1 MNEVS
6 VFLLKPHPQ
15 NAEFFPEKLPEHLW
29 NELVA
34 DIKENGVINPLIVTP
49 DYTVIA
55 GHLRL
60 EAAKEAGLTH
70 VPVVIRDINPESD
83 EAISMLIKDNLLR
96 RHLNDVQV
104 ARLIRKLKEE
114 YGVKHGGDRRSK
126 EALESNG
133 QNVRLKIAEM
143 MGLNERHVRRL
154 DKINNLIPDFK
165 SLLETGKWSATTV
178 ASIIGSLPSEEQRKL
193 FASLGE
199 SGICGLSVREA
210 QELKKELDSLRKEKE
225 SLLER
230 LSDLQDSQKEAEE
243 LRAKLKELEAR
254 PIEKVVEKVAYKT
267 DPALEAELEAA
278 RKQSAELLKRNE
290 FLEARFA
297 DIAREKEQKEAKLR
311 QIETE
316 KEMLER
322 QCEHFKK
329 EFLKEKKKPK
339 PDLDRITV
347 LNLMSQI
354 VKSSVDLS
362 SALKTLIN
370 KYPDQVLAFARVRGG
385 ADLEELGDIVAGT
398 FSFKL
403 LEMSLSDVVQKCMD
417 FFDLLKQKPKLK
429 VLRGGDSPD
438 EGQKSAKEGD

>member
-1 MNEVS
+1 LNEVS
-6 VFLLKPHPQ
+6 VSLLKPHPQ

-210 QELKKELDSLRKEKE
+210 QELKKELDSLRKESERSCSQRYGLLGVRHWGVYYLCSGDVEKLHLINERKKKMAIGNFDSLTWTLDEAESALQEDPDEMWESKYKELKE
-225 SLLER
+225 SLL
-230 LSDLQDSQKEAEE
+230 
-243 LRAKLKELEAR
+243 
-254 PIEKVVEKVAYKT
+254 
-267 DPALEAELEAA
+267 
-278 RKQSAELLKRNE
+278 
-290 FLEARFA
+290 
-297 DIAREKEQKEAKLR
+297 RE
-311 QIETE
+311 I
-316 KEMLER
+316 LER
-322 QCEHFKK
+322 
-329 EFLKEKKKPK
+329 
-339 PDLDRITV
+339 I
-347 LNLMSQI
+347 
-354 VKSSVDLS
+354 
-362 SALKTLIN
+362 
-370 KYPDQVLAFARVRGG
+370 
-385 ADLEELGDIVAGT
+385 
-398 FSFKL
+398 
-403 LEMSLSDVVQKCMD
+403 QKI
-417 FFDLLKQKPKLK
+417 
-429 VLRGGDSPD
+429 S
-438 EGQKSAKEGD
+438 